1 VTDPDKS
8 KDMDLDLELEL
19 QPDVSSTEASPTTE
33 GQGDGVEGQW
43 VWQYAAPPPPPSFLA
58 VFFSGTAHKELYRF
72 FACSLLVVIGC
83 MLPWGPVTEKSID
96 SDGVAIES
104 VLPRPD
110 VMGYETPAGAI
121 SLALG
126 LWLLFSSCYGIYTRR
141 QKILPVFLMLEPAIV
156 TLLRIK
162 DAWGKLKSEGTLDKL
177 GELFEV
183 AGTGVMFTFIGSGI
197 VAIGFLFLLVKVYTK
212 KDDKG
217 SGRRSS
223 REKGGEKDGKKG
235 GKKNAKKNAKRD
247 SKRKGKGGDKKAE
260 GASGSKD
267 GESDSGKDSS
277 SGSAEKKGDAGKAN
291 GGAGA

>member
-8 KDMDLDLELEL
+8 KDMDLELDL
-19 QPDVSSTEASPTTE
+19 QPDVSGTDPSPGPE

-83 MLPWGPVTEKSID
+83 MLPWGPVTEKSFG
-96 SDGVAIES
+96 SEGAVVES

-156 TLLRIK
+156 TLLRVK

-183 AGTGVMFTFIGSGI
+183 AGTGVLFTFVGSGI

-217 SGRRSS
+217 AGRRPS
-223 REKGGEKDGKKG
+223 REKGGEKNGKKSSKKSSKKG
-235 GKKNAKKNAKRD
+235 GKRD
-247 SKRKGKGGDKKAE
+247 SKRKGGDKKAE
-260 GASGSKD
+260 DSSGSKD
-267 GESDSGKDSS
+267 GEAAGSS
-277 SGSAEKKGDAGKAN
+277 PAEKKDDAGKAN